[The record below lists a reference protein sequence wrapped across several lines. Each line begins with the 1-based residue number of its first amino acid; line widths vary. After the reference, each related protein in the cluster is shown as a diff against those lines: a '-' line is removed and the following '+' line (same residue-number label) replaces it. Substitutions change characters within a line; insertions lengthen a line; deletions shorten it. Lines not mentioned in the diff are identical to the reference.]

1 MERRVF
7 FIILILSMAVY
18 FPMNSYAGTNITIT
32 DIASFDNVA
41 QAEADYEAF
50 IDSFFT
56 ENEEVIPSGLAM
68 VNTLGYPNGK
78 STIKP
83 FPHFEFGVAAG
94 VGILEYGRYED
105 FSEEYP
111 TIPFGGINA
120 AVHVGTG
127 VTERLDVTVKFFS
140 LGMVYKVD
148 ESFDDEAGD
157 VSYKV
162 RIKDTDVY
170 SVGAKFRYNL
180 LPNMT
185 IVPLLL
191 SFGGVSVNL
200 AFDYMK
206 ADTKII
212 MEMSDTENVD
222 VLSTPISAT
231 ATYNNEGR
239 MEWNLY
245 SVTPEMLVYLD
256 LLYFIS
262 IYTGPSVSFNYGTFD
277 FTMRG
282 NGNII
287 TNDPVGPYTP
297 GDVIGTTAVDIDYSM
312 KPYAMIP
319 KWTLGLEL
327 NLSVLKLQ
335 AEVTSIL
342 NSPNDS
348 VMGQVGIRMQF

>member
-1 MERRVF
+1 M
-7 FIILILSMAVY
+7 LILSVAAYLPV
-18 FPMNSYAGTNITIT
+18 SLQAGTDITIT
-32 DIASFDNVA
+32 PLTGDITAPEAIVAETEFEVFVDN
-41 QAEADYEAF
+41 
-50 IDSFFT
+50 FFT

-78 STIKP
+78 ATIKR

-105 FSEEYP
+105 FSEESP

-120 AVHVGTG
+120 AVHAGTG
-127 VTERLDVTVKFFS
+127 ITERLDVTVKFFS
-140 LGMVYKVD
+140 LGLVYKVD

-157 VSYKV
+157 VSYKAT
-162 RIKDTDVY
+162 IKDTEVY

-180 LPNMT
+180 LPSIT

-191 SFGGVSVNL
+191 SFGGVSLNL
-200 AFDYMK
+200 AFDYMNGETK
-206 ADTKII
+206 TILEMKETRDIDVSGSSETVEADY
-212 MEMSDTENVD
+212 V
-222 VLSTPISAT
+222 
-231 ATYNNEGR
+231 NEGKI
-239 MEWNLY
+239 EWNLI

-262 IYTGPSVSFNYGTFD
+262 LYTGPSVSFNYGTFD
-277 FTMRG
+277 FTMDG
-282 NGNII
+282 SGKL
-287 TNDPVGPYTP
+287 VGQGPAFAGTDLADI
-297 GDVIGTTAVDIDYSM
+297 DVRIDYSM

-319 KWTLGLEL
+319 KWTLGIEFNILM
-327 NLSVLKLQ
+327 LKLQ

-342 NSPNDS
+342 SSPTDS

>member
-1 MERRVF
+1 MKTRLVF
-7 FIILILSMAVY
+7 LILILSVAVY
-18 FPMNSYAGTNITIT
+18 FPVSSDAGTDITIT
-32 DIASFDNVA
+32 PIAGITAPEALVAETEFEEFVDN
-41 QAEADYEAF
+41 
-50 IDSFFT
+50 FFT
-56 ENEEVIPSGLAM
+56 ENEEVIPGGLAM

-78 STIKP
+78 ATIKP

-94 VGILEYGRYED
+94 GGILEYGRYED
-105 FSEEYP
+105 FSEDNP

-127 VTERLDVTVKFFS
+127 ITGRLDVTLKFFS
-140 LGMVYKVD
+140 LGLVYKVD

-157 VSYKV
+157 VEYKV
-162 RIKDTDVY
+162 RIKDTEVY
-170 SVGAKFRYNL
+170 SAGAKFRYNL

-206 ADTKII
+206 GETKMI
-212 MEMSDTENVD
+212 MEMSDTESVFIGGSPYD
-222 VLSTPISAT
+222 AM
-231 ATYNNEGR
+231 ATYQNEGR
-239 MEWNLY
+239 IEWNLY

-262 IYTGPSVSFNYGTFD
+262 LYTGPSVSFNYGTFD
-277 FTMRG
+277 FTMKG
-282 NGNII
+282 NGTVVDTTGTFPGNIA
-287 TNDPVGPYTP
+287 TST
-297 GDVIGTTAVDIDYSM
+297 VDIDYSM

-319 KWTLGLEL
+319 KWTLGIEL
-327 NLSVLKLQ
+327 NLWVLKMQ

-348 VMGQVGIRMQF
+348 LMGQVGIRMQF

>member
-1 MERRVF
+1 MKTRLF
-7 FIILILSMAVY
+7 FLMLILSVAAY
-18 FPMNSYAGTNITIT
+18 FPMSLHAGTNITVT
-32 DIASFDNVA
+32 DLTGFDDVA
-41 QAEADYEAF
+41 QVEADYEAF

-68 VNTLGYPNGK
+68 ANTLGYPNGK

-94 VGILEYGRYED
+94 AGILEYGRYED
-105 FSEEYP
+105 FSEENP

-127 VTERLDVTVKFFS
+127 ITERLDVTVKFFS
-140 LGMVYKVD
+140 LGLVYKVD

-157 VSYKV
+157 VAYKV
-162 RIKDTDVY
+162 RIKDTEVY

-180 LPNMT
+180 LPSIT

-206 ADTKII
+206 GDTKIL
-212 MEMSDTENVD
+212 MEMSDTETV
-222 VLSTPISAT
+222 VIGATPYDAT
-231 ATYNNEGR
+231 ATYNNEGKI
-239 MEWNLY
+239 EWNLY

-262 IYTGPSVSFNYGTFD
+262 LYTGPSVSFNYGTFD
-277 FTMRG
+277 FTMKG
-282 NGNII
+282 NGDI
-287 TNDPVGPYTP
+287 TGV
-297 GDVIGTTAVDIDYSM
+297 TAPFTGVQLATSTVDIDYSM
-312 KPYAMIP
+312 KPYAVIP
-319 KWTLGLEL
+319 KWTLGIEFNILM
-327 NLSVLKLQ
+327 LKLQ

-342 NSPNDS
+342 SSPTDS

>member
-1 MERRVF
+1 MKRRLIF
-7 FIILILSMAVY
+7 LILILSVAAY
-18 FPMNSYAGTNITIT
+18 FPVNAYAGTDMTIT
-32 DIASFDNVA
+32 PIIGITAPEALN
-41 QAEADYEAF
+41 AEMEFEAF
-50 IDSFFT
+50 VDNFFT
-56 ENEEVIPSGLAM
+56 ENEEVIPGGLAM

-78 STIKP
+78 ATIKP

-105 FSEEYP
+105 FSEDNP

-127 VTERLDVTVKFFS
+127 ITERLDVTVKFFS
-140 LGMVYKVD
+140 LGLVYKVD

-157 VSYKV
+157 VEYKV
-162 RIKDTDVY
+162 RIKDTEVY
-170 SVGAKFRYNL
+170 SAGAKFRYNL
-180 LPNMT
+180 LPSIT

-206 ADTKII
+206 GETKTIL
-212 MEMSDTENVD
+212 EMKETRDIKVSGIDETVEA
-222 VLSTPISAT
+222 SHI
-231 ATYNNEGR
+231 NEGKI
-239 MEWNLY
+239 EWNLY

-262 IYTGPSVSFNYGTFD
+262 LYTGPSVSFNYGTFD
-277 FTMRG
+277 FTM
-282 NGNII
+282 NGSGKL
-287 TNDPVGPYTP
+287 VGQGPNFAGTDIADI
-297 GDVIGTTAVDIDYSM
+297 DVRIDYSM

-319 KWTLGLEL
+319 KWTLGIEL
-327 NLSVLKLQ
+327 NILMLKLQ
-335 AEVTSIL
+335 AEVISIL
-342 NSPNDS
+342 NSPTDS